1 MRSRNAFRDI
11 ATDARASVREA
22 IQGLVP
28 RVTGLLRSLARPDA
42 PAVGSWNAI
51 ETAVHL
57 SHVWDV
63 DHKIIAGQGDDLLRE
78 AGLREAGEFTIRRVS
93 EVTQE
98 WVNDD
103 EERDPLVLAHRFDL
117 LGAELANALRRG
129 SDDDDVTWLGGAEI
143 PASGVA
149 WHCVEETLVHGWDI
163 AHSQHLSWEIPTGYA
178 SAVLYR
184 FVVPLLQ
191 AVPSTFVSRRA
202 TAGVRGTVAIR
213 LRGQSDS
220 VYLTIDD
227 GELQIETIAPSRVDA
242 HVSADPEAYLLL
254 QMGRLS
260 PLRAALRGRIAVWG
274 RRPWYAQRIRSLVRN
289 P

>member
-1 MRSRNAFRDI
+1 MTSSNTLRDI
-11 ATDARASVREA
+11 ATAELTMVAEA
-22 IQGLVP
+22 IESLVP
-28 RVTGLLRSLARPDA
+28 RVTRLLRSLARPEA

-57 SHVWDV
+57 SHVWDA
-63 DHKIIAGQGDDLLRE
+63 DHKIIVRQGDDLLRK

-93 EVTQE
+93 QVTQE

-103 EERDPLVLAHRFDL
+103 EERDPLALEQRFDL
-117 LGAELANALRRG
+117 LGSEIAGALRRG
-129 SDDDDVTWLGGAEI
+129 TEDDDVTWLGGAQI
-143 PASGVA
+143 RASGVA

-163 AHSQHLSWEIPTGYA
+163 ARSQGLSWEITPRYA
-178 SAVLYR
+178 AAIFYR
-184 FVVPLLQ
+184 FVVPLLR
-191 AVPSTFVSRRA
+191 AVPTTFVNPRA
-202 TAGVRGTVAIR
+202 AAGVQGTVAVR

-227 GELQIETIAPSRVDA
+227 GDLHVETMAPSRVDA
-242 HVSADPEAYLLL
+242 HLSADPEAYLLL

-260 PLRAALRGRIAVWG
+260 PLRAALRGKIAVWG
-274 RRPWYAQRIRSLVRN
+274 RRPWYAQKIRSLVRN